1 MGRDEVWPNGRY
13 DYMDDLRSIA
23 RRRPPLEWTVPAVLS
38 TVRTPLKA
46 ANWAR
51 HLSSN
56 PDLEFTAFLL
66 CGIQEGFRV
75 GFDYG
80 RVVLK
85 PSKSNMVSA
94 REHPAIV
101 SEYLQ
106 EECKKGRVIGPLDE
120 ESGKHVKQISRF
132 WVIPKGH
139 TPGKWRLIVDLS
151 APSGHSVNDGIES
164 DLCAVEYTSVDRAAA
179 LIRRLGQRCLLT
191 EIDIRSAY
199 RIIPVHPQ
207 DTLLLGMRWQDGVY
221 VDTALPFGLRSAPK
235 IFNVAADALMW
246 VLQQSGVRFV
256 LHYLDDFLLLGP
268 PGEGECGQALARTR
282 QLCSE
287 LGVPIAEEKV
297 MGPTTCLLFLGIEM
311 DTENSWTCWCS
322 LAPTGPPSVGAISSG
337 VLY

>member
-1 MGRDEVWPNGRY
+1 MGRDEVWPNGWY
-13 DYMDDLRSIA
+13 VYMDDLRSIA
-23 RRRPPLEWTVPAVLS
+23 RRRTLPAWTVPAVLS
-38 TVRTPLKA
+38 IVSTPLKV

-106 EECKKGRVIGPLDE
+106 EECKNGRVIGPLDE

-132 WVIPKGH
+132 GVIPKGH

-151 APSGHSVNDGIES
+151 APSGHSVSDGIES
-164 DLCAVEYTSVDRAAA
+164 DLCALEYTSVDRAAA
-179 LIRRLGQRCLLT
+179 LIRRLGQQCLLAKI
-191 EIDIRSAY
+191 ECL
-199 RIIPVHPQ
+199 Q
-207 DTLLLGMRWQDGVY
+207 DYPSSSTRY
-221 VDTALPFGLRSAPK
+221 PSPRHA
-235 IFNVAADALMW
+235 VAGW
-246 VLQQSGVRFV
+246 RVWTQPS
-256 LHYLDDFLLLGP
+256 HLD
-268 PGEGECGQALARTR
+268 CGQPLRF
-282 QLCSE
+282 S
-287 LGVPIAEEKV
+287 
-297 MGPTTCLLFLGIEM
+297 M
-311 DTENSWTCWCS
+311 W
-322 LAPTGPPSVGAISSG
+322 
-337 VLY
+337 